1 MTDPRVGSTCYNGA
15 GFFYFDS
22 SIVFCYACG
31 LSFAGEGYVL
41 TTGSFLN
48 LGTDSFLAG
57 GLIGFD
63 YCLAEFLTDEGPLL
77 ASVERLVV
85 TEGVGIGGF
94 LFFNP
99 SFIGT
104 DSSTGVFS

>member
-1 MTDPRVGSTCYNGA
+1 M
-15 GFFYFDS
+15 
-22 SIVFCYACG
+22 
-31 LSFAGEGYVL
+31 
-41 TTGSFLN
+41 
-48 LGTDSFLAG
+48 
-57 GLIGFD
+57 GFD
-63 YCLAEFLTDEGPLL
+63 CCLAEFLTDEGPLL